1 MFHSVVN
8 AIEFTARFIS
18 IYLNLYYMEPKKN
31 PVYDVHHY
39 RPLIFGASLSVSL
52 LVVIIVFE
60 WSVRKVDKMVL
71 PQEASLYMTPLVEH
85 MIREVKPEEPVKQK
99 VQQVNPDK
107 IVAVKDEPAIAK
119 EEPEIAVEP
128 LTSNAPPVNVD
139 IDPLP
144 EEPIAED
151 TFRIVQ
157 NMPMPEGGL
166 EGFYKLLKKHM
177 KYPSRAQRNHTSGR
191 VFVEFTVGKD
201 GKLTN
206 MKVIKSVGDG
216 CDEEAL
222 RVLAMSKWKP
232 GKQRGVPVNV
242 RMVQAINFQLQ

>member
-1 MFHSVVN
+1 
-8 AIEFTARFIS
+8 
-18 IYLNLYYMEPKKN
+18 MEPKKN

-52 LVVIIVFE
+52 LVVIILFE
-60 WSVRKVDKMVL
+60 WSVRKIDRMVL
-71 PQEASLYMTPLVEH
+71 PQEASLSATPLLENLLH
-85 MIREVKPEEPVKQK
+85 EVKPEEPVKQK
-99 VQQVNPDK
+99 IQEVNPDK
-107 IVAVKDEPAIAK
+107 IVEVKDDPTITQDD
-119 EEPEIAVEP
+119 PELVVEP
-128 LTSNAPPVNVD
+128 ITSNVPQINVE

-144 EEPIAED
+144 EEPVGED
-151 TFRIVQ
+151 IFRIVE
-157 NMPMPEGGL
+157 NMPEPEGGL

-177 KYPSRAQRNHTSGR
+177 KYPSKAQRNHTEGR

-206 MKVIKSVGDG
+206 MKVIKGVGDG

-222 RVLAMSKWKP
+222 RVMAMSKWKP

-242 RMVQAINFQLQ
+242 RMVQAINFQLR

>member
-1 MFHSVVN
+1 
-8 AIEFTARFIS
+8 
-18 IYLNLYYMEPKKN
+18 MEPKKN

-99 VQQVNPDK
+99 VQQVNQDK
-107 IVAVKDEPAIAK
+107 IVAVKDESAIAK
-119 EEPEIAVEP
+119 EEPELVVEP
-128 LTSNAPPVNVD
+128 LTSNAPPVNVE

-144 EEPIAED
+144 VEATED
-151 TFRIVQ
+151 PVFVFVES
-157 NMPMPEGGL
+157 MPEPEGGL

-177 KYPSRAQRNHTSGR
+177 KYPSKAQRNHTTGR

-201 GKLTN
+201 GRLTN

-242 RMVQAINFQLQ
+242 RMVQAINFQLR

>member
-1 MFHSVVN
+1 
-8 AIEFTARFIS
+8 
-18 IYLNLYYMEPKKN
+18 MEPKKN

-52 LVVIIVFE
+52 LVVIILFE
-60 WSVRKVDKMVL
+60 WSVRKMDKMVL
-71 PQEASLYMTPLVEH
+71 REEVLLSSMTPLLEN
-85 MIREVKPEEPVKQK
+85 MMYEVKPEEPVKQK
-99 VQQVNPDK
+99 VQEINPDK
-107 IVAVKDEPAIAK
+107 IVAVKDDPAIA
-119 EEPEIAVEP
+119 EDAPDLVVEP
-128 LTSNAPPVNVD
+128 ITTNTPPVNVE

-144 EEPIAED
+144 VEKIED
-151 TFRIVQ
+151 EVFVFVES
-157 NMPMPEGGL
+157 MPEPEGGL
-166 EGFYKLLKKHM
+166 EGFYKLLKKNM
-177 KYPSRAQRNHTSGR
+177 KYPAKAQRNHTEGR

-232 GKQRGVPVNV
+232 GKQRGVPVTV
-242 RMVQAINFQLQ
+242 RMVQAINFQLR

>member
-1 MFHSVVN
+1 
-8 AIEFTARFIS
+8 
-18 IYLNLYYMEPKKN
+18 MEPKKN

-52 LVVIIVFE
+52 LVVIILFE

-71 PQEASLYMTPLVEH
+71 RQEASIFTAPLVEH
-85 MIREVKPEEPVKQK
+85 VIREVKPEEPVKQK
-99 VQQVNPDK
+99 RQEVNPDK
-107 IVAVKDEPAIAK
+107 IVEVKDEPTLAK
-119 EEPEIAVEP
+119 EEPELVVEP
-128 LTSNAPPVNVD
+128 ITSNAPPVSVMV
-139 IDPLP
+139 DPLP
-144 EEPIAED
+144 VETTDDEIFVFVES
-151 TFRIVQ
+151 
-157 NMPMPEGGL
+157 MPEPEGGL

-242 RMVQAINFQLQ
+242 RMVQAINFQIQ

>member
-1 MFHSVVN
+1 
-8 AIEFTARFIS
+8 
-18 IYLNLYYMEPKKN
+18 MEPKKN

-52 LVVIIVFE
+52 LVVIILFE
-60 WSVRKVDKMVL
+60 WSVRKIDRMVI
-71 PQEASLYMTPLVEH
+71 PQEASLSATPLLENLLH
-85 MIREVKPEEPVKQK
+85 EVKPEEPVKQK
-99 VQQVNPDK
+99 VQEVNPDK
-107 IVAVKDEPAIAK
+107 IVPVKDDPTIAK
-119 EEPEIAVEP
+119 DETVLVVEP
-128 LTSNAPPVNVD
+128 LTSNAPPINID

-144 EEPIAED
+144 METIAED

-157 NMPMPEGGL
+157 NMPVPEGGL

-177 KYPSRAQRNHTSGR
+177 KYPSKAQRNHTTGR

-201 GKLTN
+201 GRLTN
-206 MKVIKSVGDG
+206 MKVIKGVGDG

-242 RMVQAINFQLQ
+242 RMVQAINFQLR

>member
-1 MFHSVVN
+1 
-8 AIEFTARFIS
+8 
-18 IYLNLYYMEPKKN
+18 MEPKKN

-52 LVVIIVFE
+52 LAVIIVFE
-60 WSVRKVDKMVL
+60 WSVRKIDKMVS
-71 PQEASLYMTPLVEH
+71 PQEAALYMAPLLENMMH
-85 MIREVKPEEPVKQK
+85 EVKPEEPIKQK
-99 VQQVNPDK
+99 IQEVNPDK
-107 IVAVKDEPAIAK
+107 IVEVKNEPALAK
-119 EEPEIAVEP
+119 EEPELVVEP

-157 NMPMPEGGL
+157 NMPVPEGGL
-166 EGFYKLLKKHM
+166 EGFYKLLKKNM
-177 KYPSRAQRNHTSGR
+177 KYPSKAQHNHTTGR

-201 GKLTN
+201 GRLTN

-242 RMVQAINFQLQ
+242 RMVQSINFQLQ

>member
-1 MFHSVVN
+1 
-8 AIEFTARFIS
+8 
-18 IYLNLYYMEPKKN
+18 MEPKKN

-60 WSVRKVDKMVL
+60 WSVRKIDKMVL
-71 PQEASLYMTPLVEH
+71 PQEASLFTTPLVEH
-85 MIREVKPEEPVKQK
+85 MIHEVKPEEAVKQK

-107 IVAVKDEPAIAK
+107 IVEVKEEPALAK
-119 EEPEIAVEP
+119 EEPELQIEP
-128 LTSNAPPVNVD
+128 ITSNAPPVDID

-144 EEPIAED
+144 AETTED
-151 TFRIVQ
+151 AVFIFVET
-157 NMPMPEGGL
+157 MPEPEGGL
-166 EGFYKLLKKHM
+166 EGFYKLLKKNM
-177 KYPSRAQRNHTSGR
+177 KYPSRAQRNHTTGR

-201 GKLTN
+201 GRLTN

-222 RVLAMSKWKP
+222 RVMAMSKWKP

>member
-1 MFHSVVN
+1 
-8 AIEFTARFIS
+8 
-18 IYLNLYYMEPKKN
+18 MEPKKN

-52 LVVIIVFE
+52 LVVIILFE

-71 PQEASLYMTPLVEH
+71 RQEASIFMAPLVEH
-85 MIREVKPEEPVKQK
+85 MIHEVKPEEPVKQK

-107 IVAVKDEPAIAK
+107 IVAVKDEPTIAK
-119 EEPEIAVEP
+119 DEPDLAVEP
-128 LTSNAPPVNVD
+128 ITSNVPAVNVE

-144 EEPIAED
+144 VESTED
-151 TFRIVQ
+151 PVFVFVES
-157 NMPMPEGGL
+157 MPEPEGGL